1 MNKSD
6 LAKFFKGVQQSLSKH
21 SPEILVG
28 LGITGMVTTVVLA
41 VRATPKALENI
52 EKKKKDEKKD
62 KLTVG
67 ETVKATWKCYIP
79 TAITGVTSAACVIGA
94 NSVNTRRNAA
104 LAAAYKL
111 TETAFTEYREKVV
124 ETIGEKKE
132 QVVHDKIAEDRVAK
146 NPVSSTDVIITEKG
160 NTRFMDGI
168 SGRRFLSD
176 MDKIKRAVNEIN
188 YRITTDFCGYV
199 TLTEFYDEIGLPG
212 TDISDELVW
221 RCDRGLLE
229 LRTSA
234 QIDED
239 GVPCI
244 VLSYA
249 IPPMRT

>member
-1 MNKSD
+1 MNKPN
-6 LAKFFKGVQQSLSKH
+6 LAKVFKGVQQSLSKH
-21 SPEILVG
+21 SPEILVS
-28 LGITGMVTTVVLA
+28 LGIGGMVTTVILA
-41 VRATPKALENI
+41 VRATPKALDKI
-52 EKKKKDEKKD
+52 EKKKREEKKD
-62 KLTVG
+62 KLTAV

-79 TAITGVTSAACVIGA
+79 AAVTGVTSAACVIGA

-132 QVVHDKIAEDRVAK
+132 QVVHDKIAEDRVTK
-146 NPVSSTDVIITEKG
+146 NPVSSSDIIITEKG

-212 TDISDELVW
+212 TEISDELVW
-221 RCDRGLLE
+221 RCDRGLLD
-229 LRTSA
+229 LHTSA

-244 VLSYA
+244 VLSYG